1 MISLLSPDNAY
12 VGINLVIILCLV
24 LLSAVF
30 FICFSGFIK
39 YSIVLN
45 ILKNAMGTQQIPPTI
60 VINLLAA
67 LLALSSIWGVISP
80 GLERVKPYF
89 SDLNSSSESIM
100 DPIGGIG
107 LDNINDSDSSDIT
120 LYHLVS
126 NIDQYFPELL
136 KEAERKSKELEGLF
150 ELPIRFSDEENIFKP
165 FLGAIVLDLYKGF
178 ELGIKLYMIFVSID
192 FLIAVILSGVGMSML
207 SPTVISTPIKLAIF
221 YFSDGWTILFN
232 ALGG

>member
-1 MISLLSPDNAY
+1 MLSLLSPDNAY
-12 VGINLVIILCLV
+12 VGINLVVILCLV
-24 LLSAVF
+24 LLAAVF

-60 VINLLAA
+60 VVNLLAG
-67 LLALSSIWGVISP
+67 LLALSSIWVFVSP
-80 GLERVKPYF
+80 GIERIKPYF
-89 SDLNSSSESIM
+89 SDSSENSELII

-107 LDNINDSDSSDIT
+107 LDNINGEQPSEVT
-120 LYHLVS
+120 LYQLIS

-136 KEAERKSKELEGLF
+136 KEAERKTEELESLF
-150 ELPIRFSDEENIFKP
+150 TLPIDLKGDANIFKP
-165 FLGAIVLDLYKGF
+165 FLGAIILDLYKGF

-207 SPTVISTPIKLAIF
+207 SPTVISTPIKLAVF

-232 ALGG
+232 TLGV